1 MPASRPASSCRN
13 SDVTPRLRFLLGITI
28 YAVFVTACV
37 ATLASRGELTLG
49 REPLKNL
56 QRTVS
61 DFSRPSFVDVWFGNP
76 RLEYRSDDG
85 AVLRVEDRRAE
96 ERKFLAAV
104 GRAVWITLVIATL
117 GTLLAFVAALP
128 LAMATARNLGA
139 PRSLRLI
146 ADGVLNVCRSIHT
159 LVFGLLFV
167 GIFGLGPVAGI
178 LAVTAHSLGTLGKLF
193 AEAIE
198 ALDMESAE
206 AVRATG
212 ASGLQTFFTAI
223 WPAALPQLV
232 STVLYVWEFNIR
244 DSTVLGL
251 VGAGGLGLLISESM
265 SLFQWGR
272 LATLFIALVAVVVLF
287 DQLSRRIRLALV

>member
-1 MPASRPASSCRN
+1 VA
-13 SDVTPRLRFLLGITI
+13 L
-28 YAVFVTACV
+28 YAIFVALCV
-37 ATLASRGELTLG
+37 ATLASRGELTFG
-49 REPLKNL
+49 REPLRNL
-56 QRTVS
+56 QRTAA
-61 DFSRPSFVDVWFGNP
+61 DLSRPSFLDVWFGNP
-76 RLEYRSDDG
+76 RLEYRADDG

-96 ERKFLAAV
+96 ERKFLSALA
-104 GRAVWITLVIATL
+104 RAVWITLVIATL
-117 GTLLAFVAALP
+117 GTLAALFAALP
-128 LAMATARNLGA
+128 LAVAAARNLGA
-139 PRSLRLI
+139 PTWLRLA

-178 LAVTAHSLGTLGKLF
+178 LAVAAHSLGTLGKLF

-198 ALDMESAE
+198 TLDMEAAE
-206 AVRATG
+206 SVRAAG
-212 ASGLQTFFTAI
+212 ANGLQTFFTAI

-232 STVLYVWEFNIR
+232 STILYVWEFNIR

-272 LATLFIALVAVVVLF
+272 LATLFIALVAVVMLF
-287 DQLSRRIRLALV
+287 DQVSRRIRLALV

>member
-1 MPASRPASSCRN
+1 M
-13 SDVTPRLRFLLGITI
+13 L
-28 YAVFVTACV
+28 YAAFVAACV
-37 ATLASRGELTLG
+37 ATLASRGELTFG
-49 REPLKNL
+49 REPLRNL
-56 QRTVS
+56 QRTVH
-61 DFSRPSFVDVWFGNP
+61 DLSRPSFVDVWLGDP
-76 RLEYRSDDG
+76 HLEYRSDDG
-85 AVLRVEDRRAE
+85 AVLRVEDRRAQ
-96 ERKFLAAV
+96 ERNFLAAV

-117 GTLLAFVAALP
+117 GTLLAFVCALP
-128 LAMATARNLGA
+128 LATVAARNLSA
-139 PRSLRLI
+139 PRWLHLG

-178 LAVTAHSLGTLGKLF
+178 LAVAAHSLGTLGKLF
-193 AEAIE
+193 AESIE
-198 ALDMESAE
+198 SLDMESAE
-206 AVRATG
+206 AVRAAG
-212 ASGLQTFFTAI
+212 ASGPQTFFAAI
-223 WPAALPQLV
+223 WPTALPQLV

-272 LATLFIALVAVVVLF
+272 LATLFIALVAIVMLF